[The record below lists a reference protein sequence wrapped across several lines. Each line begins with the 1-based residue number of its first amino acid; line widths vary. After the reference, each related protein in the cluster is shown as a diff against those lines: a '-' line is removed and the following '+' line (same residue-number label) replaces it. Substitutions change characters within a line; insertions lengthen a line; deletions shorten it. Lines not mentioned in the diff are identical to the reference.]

1 MGRNVVRLADWLWWL
16 KSGLSKGSGQGWIR
30 TSEGVKTADFIC
42 WTLNYSLSTSGW
54 PIGWAR
60 NQSPLKQEQADWLK
74 QREKVTRIAG
84 KREEGGSARPMEE
97 NDAFIEFTEKRIQ
110 LLNNRLKKVNL
121 TSDSLGS

>member
-1 MGRNVVRLADWLWWL
+1 
-16 KSGLSKGSGQGWIR
+16 
-30 TSEGVKTADFIC
+30 
-42 WTLNYSLSTSGW
+42 
-54 PIGWAR
+54 
-60 NQSPLKQEQADWLK
+60 
-74 QREKVTRIAG
+74 VTRIAG